1 MFDVCCTCWLRVR
14 CGTDWSLRFGRGQS
28 WRGPV
33 DNMGGWIRELA
44 PRDRNVLS
52 RSVLPSAQIN
62 RLVDRVGAGPVAWA
76 IELAQ
81 GMADHMTTQIPLLG
95 VDGLA
100 QELWK
105 GCEAVALS
113 IVAALAENTEVALEP
128 PAEALT
134 GAAEAVG
141 WGVGIEHVLQSVQ
154 LGHAYAVRELLAEAE
169 RHLPA
174 SDRFAAVGH
183 ISEVLFAIV
192 NQLSAAMTREFS
204 RAHAAWVTSS
214 AAVRMELVQE
224 VLNGKPVAA
233 DHAHRVLGYDLTRRH
248 TALVVW
254 ADDLEQADPGR
265 LAGVAEQL
273 LRAGGAT
280 GTLIL
285 PVGRQRV
292 WAWGSS
298 VRGAWVGPPAST
310 GTPLSGIRVA
320 AGLPESGVEGFA
332 SSHGQA
338 LDAVRV
344 GMLSRTDRWLF
355 DYAEL
360 DLIAMLST
368 HLDEARRFVRR
379 ELGGLAGSGEPA
391 TTLRT
396 TLKCYLDTERSLN
409 KTAELL
415 HVARNTV
422 ACRIQRAEQHGAVEV
437 QGRVFD
443 RST

>member
-1 MFDVCCTCWLRVR
+1 VGNV
-14 CGTDWSLRFGRGQS
+14 
-28 WRGPV
+28 
-33 DNMGGWIRELA
+33 GGWIRALA
-44 PRDRNVLS
+44 PRGRDVLS
-52 RSVLPSAQIN
+52 RSVLPSAQVN
-62 RLVDRVGAGPVAWA
+62 RLADRVCAGPVAWA
-76 IELAQ
+76 VELAQ
-81 GMADHMTTQIPLLG
+81 GMADHMTTQIPQLG
-95 VDGLA
+95 VDGLV
-100 QELWK
+100 QEPRK

-113 IVAALAENTEVALEP
+113 IVAALAENADVAPEP
-128 PAEALT
+128 PVEALT
-134 GAAEAVG
+134 GAVEAVG
-141 WGVGIEHVLQSVQ
+141 RGVGVEHLLQSVQ
-154 LGHAYAVRELLAEAE
+154 LGHAYAVREILAEAE

-174 SDRFAAVGH
+174 ADRFAAVGQV
-183 ISEVLFAIV
+183 SEVLFAIV
-192 NQLSAAMTREFS
+192 NQLSAQMTREFS
-204 RAHAAWVTSS
+204 RAHAAWVTGS

-224 VLNGKPVAA
+224 VLDGKPVAA

-273 LRAGGAT
+273 LRTGGAT

-298 VRGAWVGPPAST
+298 VRGAAVEPST
-310 GTPLSGIRVA
+310 PRSGIRVA
-320 AGLPESGVEGFA
+320 AGLPEPGVEGFA

-338 LDAVRV
+338 LDVARV
-344 GMLSRTDRWLF
+344 GMLSRADRWLF
-355 DYAEL
+355 DYSEL

-368 HLDEARRFVRR
+368 DLDEARRFTRR

-409 KTAELL
+409 TTAELL

-422 ACRIQRAEQHGAVEV
+422 AYRIQRAEQVRGREIEV
-437 QGRVFD
+437 RRMQLQVALALAEEFGELVLSEQVTSR
-443 RST
+443 

>member
-1 MFDVCCTCWLRVR
+1 MGDV
-14 CGTDWSLRFGRGQS
+14 
-28 WRGPV
+28 
-33 DNMGGWIRELA
+33 GGWIRNLA
-44 PRDRNVLS
+44 PRGRDVLS
-52 RSVLPSAQIN
+52 RSVLPSAQVD

-76 IELAQ
+76 VELAQ
-81 GMADHMTTQIPLLG
+81 GMTDHVTTQIPQLG
-95 VDGLA
+95 MDGLV
-100 QELWK
+100 QELRK

-113 IVAALAENTEVALEP
+113 IVAALAENTEVVPEP
-128 PAEALT
+128 PVEALT
-134 GAAEAVG
+134 GAVEAVG
-141 WGVGIEHVLQSVQ
+141 RGVGVEHLLQSVQ
-154 LGHAYAVRELLAEAE
+154 LAHAYAVRELLAEAE

-174 SDRFAAVGH
+174 ADRFAAVGH
-183 ISEVLFAIV
+183 VSEVLFTIV
-192 NQLSAAMTREFS
+192 NQLSAEMTREFS

-214 AAVRMELVQE
+214 VAVRMELVQE
-224 VLNGKPVAA
+224 VLDGKPVAA

-254 ADDLEQADPGR
+254 ADDLEPADPGR
-265 LAGVAEQL
+265 LAGWAEQL

-292 WAWGSS
+292 WAWGAS
-298 VRGAWVGPPAST
+298 VHGVSVAPPTST
-310 GTPLSGIRVA
+310 GTLRSGIRVA

-355 DYAEL
+355 DYDEL
-360 DLIAMLST
+360 DVIAMLST
-368 HLDEARRFVRR
+368 HLDEARRFVHR

-409 KTAELL
+409 TTAALL

-422 ACRIQRAEQHGAVEV
+422 AYRIQRAEQLR
-437 QGRVFD
+437 GREIKVRRMQLQVALALAEEFGD
-443 RST
+443 LVLSEQATLR

>member
-1 MFDVCCTCWLRVR
+1 
-14 CGTDWSLRFGRGQS
+14 
-28 WRGPV
+28 
-33 DNMGGWIRELA
+33 MGGVSGWIRELA
-44 PRDRNVLS
+44 PRGRNVLS
-52 RSVLPSAQIN
+52 RAVLPPVQVD
-62 RLVDRVGAGPVAWA
+62 RLADRVGAGPVAWA
-76 IELAQ
+76 VELAQ
-81 GMADHMTTQIPLLG
+81 GMAEHMTTQIPQLA
-95 VDGLA
+95 VDGLV
-100 QELWK
+100 QELRK

-113 IVAALAENTEVALEP
+113 IVAALAENIEVAPEP

-141 WGVGIEHVLQSVQ
+141 RGVGIEHLLQSVQ
-154 LGHAYAVRELLAEAE
+154 LGHAYAVREILAEAE

-174 SDRFAAVGH
+174 SDRFAVVGH
-183 ISEVLFAIV
+183 VSEVLFAIV
-192 NQLSAAMTREFS
+192 NQLSAEMTREFS
-204 RAHAAWVTSS
+204 LAHAAWVTSS

-224 VLNGKPVAA
+224 ILGGKPVAA
-233 DHAHRVLGYDLTRRH
+233 EHAHRVLGYDLTRRH

-254 ADDLEQADPGR
+254 ADDLEQADPRR
-265 LAGVAEQL
+265 LEAVAEQL

-298 VRGAWVGPPAST
+298 VRGTSVGPPAST
-310 GTPLSGIRVA
+310 GTPPPGIRVA
-320 AGLPESGVEGFA
+320 AGLPESGAEGFA

-344 GMLSRTDRWLF
+344 GMLSRTGRWLF

-368 HLDEARRFVRR
+368 RLDEACRFVHR
-379 ELGGLAGSGEPA
+379 ELGGLAGAGEPA

-409 KTAELL
+409 TTAELL

-422 ACRIQRAEQHGAVEV
+422 AYRIQRAEQVRGREIEV
-437 QGRVFD
+437 RRMQLQVALALAEEFGDLVLGEP
-443 RST
+443 TTPG

>member
-1 MFDVCCTCWLRVR
+1 
-14 CGTDWSLRFGRGQS
+14 
-28 WRGPV
+28 V
-33 DNMGGWIRELA
+33 DNLGGWIRELA

-52 RSVLPSAQIN
+52 RSVLSSAQVN
-62 RLVDRVGAGPVAWA
+62 RRVDRVGASPAAWA
-76 IELAQ
+76 VELAQ
-81 GMADHMTTQIPLLG
+81 GMTDHVTTQIPQLG
-95 VDGLA
+95 VDGLV
-100 QELWK
+100 QELRK

-113 IVAALAENTEVALEP
+113 LVAALAEKTEVAPVP

-134 GAAEAVG
+134 GAVEAVG
-141 WGVGIEHVLQSVQ
+141 RGVGIEHLLQSVQ
-154 LGHAYAVRELLAEAE
+154 LAHAYAVRELLAEAE

-174 SDRFAAVGH
+174 CDRFAAVGQV
-183 ISEVLFAIV
+183 SEVLFAIV
-192 NQLSAAMTREFS
+192 NQLSAEMTREFS
-204 RAHAAWVTSS
+204 RAQAAWVSSS

-224 VLNGKPVAA
+224 VLEGKPVAA
-233 DHAHRVLGYDLTRRH
+233 DHAHRVLGYDLTLRH

-254 ADDLEQADPGR
+254 ADDLEQAEPGR
-265 LAGVAEQL
+265 LAGYAEQL

-298 VRGAWVGPPAST
+298 VRGPSVGPPTST
-310 GTPLSGIRVA
+310 VRPLSGIRVA
-320 AGLPESGVEGFA
+320 VGLPESGFEGFA
-332 SSHGQA
+332 SSHRQA

-344 GMLSRTDRWLF
+344 GILSRTDRWLF

-368 HLDEARRFVRR
+368 HLDDARGFVRR

-409 KTAELL
+409 TTAELL

-422 ACRIQRAEQHGAVEV
+422 AYRIQRAEQLRGWEIEV
-437 QGRVFD
+437 RRMQLQVALALAEEFD
-443 RST
+443 DLVLSEQATPR

>member
-1 MFDVCCTCWLRVR
+1 M
-14 CGTDWSLRFGRGQS
+14 
-28 WRGPV
+28 
-33 DNMGGWIRELA
+33 
-44 PRDRNVLS
+44 
-52 RSVLPSAQIN
+52 LPSAQVN
-62 RLVDRVGAGPVAWA
+62 RLVDRVGAGPVACA
-76 IELAQ
+76 ITLAQ
-81 GMADHMTTQIPLLG
+81 GMTDHVTTQIPQLG
-95 VDGLA
+95 VDGLV
-100 QELWK
+100 QELRK

-113 IVAALAENTEVALEP
+113 IVAALAENAEVVPEP

-134 GAAEAVG
+134 GAVETAGRA
-141 WGVGIEHVLQSVQ
+141 VGIEHLLQSVQ
-154 LGHAYAVRELLAEAE
+154 LVHAYAVRELLDEAE

-174 SDRFAAVGH
+174 SDRFAAVAH
-183 ISEVLFAIV
+183 VWEVLFAIV
-192 NQLSAAMTREFS
+192 NQLYAEMTREFS

-214 AAVRMELVQE
+214 AAVRMELVQD
-224 VLNGKPVAA
+224 VLDGKPVAA

-265 LAGVAEQL
+265 LAGCAEQL

-298 VRGAWVGPPAST
+298 VRGASVTPPTST

-320 AGLPESGVEGFA
+320 VGLPASGVEGFA
-332 SSHGQA
+332 LSHHQA

-360 DLIAMLST
+360 DVIAMLST
-368 HLDEARRFVRR
+368 RLDEARRFVRR

-409 KTAELL
+409 ATAELL

-422 ACRIQRAEQHGAVEV
+422 AYRIQRAEQLRG
-437 QGRVFD
+437 GRS
-443 RST
+443 RSGGCTFRLRWRSRRSSATSC